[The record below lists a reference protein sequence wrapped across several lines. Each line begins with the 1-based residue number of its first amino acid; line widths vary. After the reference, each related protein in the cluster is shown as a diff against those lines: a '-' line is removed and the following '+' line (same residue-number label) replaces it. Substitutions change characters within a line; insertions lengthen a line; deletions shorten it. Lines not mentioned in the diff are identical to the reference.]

1 MKSSKPFFAAVAVS
15 LMGAAV
21 AAAARVDFNDPRR
34 ALGREGD
41 IRVDAELAQ
50 DAVSPNSPITVT
62 YQIQNLSKAVIAVA
76 DKVADTDFDLESLT
90 VTLAIGA
97 EIPPGTQMP
106 HLVTINP
113 GEKRVLTACALLHVV
128 VPNVRTRWTAVPRY
142 VQVKVTVLRD
152 VTPFATLIEQ
162 QTRSAAHVALPNSMF
177 DRWVEASDS
186 ILLNAIPVYWK
197 GDGVRG
203 TAESDRPAGT
213 E

>member
-41 IRVDAELAQ
+41 IRVDAELTQ
-50 DAVSPNSPITVT
+50 DALSANSPITVT

-76 DKVADTDFDLESLT
+76 DKITDTDFDFDSLT

-113 GEKRVLTACALLHVV
+113 GEKRVLTAGALLHVA

-152 VTPFATLIEQ
+152 VTPFASLIEQ
-162 QTRSAAHVALPNSMF
+162 QTKGAAVALPNSMF
-177 DRWVEASDS
+177 DRWVEGSDS

-197 GDGVRG
+197 GDSARG